1 MLPTVIEDRIP
12 FSTVIS
18 DDKLM
23 GLAWKELSVP
33 QQVIL
38 KAAYGLELSTPEE
51 MRAWAILNDQCEYD
65 ELFVPTKVGSFP
77 YRRREYKTVVGLI
90 GRRSGKSHISC
101 FAALY
106 EIVFGGHMKHVKV
119 VKRKQKD
126 GSVKETR
133 QEVIVPYIAQDL
145 PTAKANMIYIKLF
158 AEMSPMLA
166 DQIVNANSNVIEFA
180 NGIKVQPEPPV
191 LKTGRGVAIPV
202 VILDEVGFWY
212 KTVDS
217 ANPDFEVLRAVRAS
231 MAQFPNRKRFIIS
244 SPYTEEGILW
254 DYSKAGTLGVN
265 CTNPVEK
272 KKYGTT
278 LVMQASTAAMENP
291 QLIKAGI
298 METLEEEQAADPE
311 GYVREYGARFVSAVG
326 GYIPREL
333 VKAATKIGR
342 TELKRKDVEKD
353 QLVPFYVAVMDPA
366 FRVDSWAFSIFHRD
380 IKGKIVQDVLRVWT
394 PDKKNKISLD
404 PGMVMAEISQLC
416 SEWDISLIY
425 SDQYQLES
433 LQQIAQTYR
442 LAIAGVDFTGRSK
455 AQIFGSLLH
464 LLRQGHLELLDIPVI
479 YQQLTWIQK
488 KLGAMGNIQI
498 SAPPGKHDDVA
509 CVIALGCKV
518 ALTAFPS
525 LKIEEQKTKSLYQEG
540 LDCIARRVTAM
551 TGDDWV

>member
-1 MLPTVIEDRIP
+1 MQVITKRIP
-12 FSTVIS
+12 FAQVIA
-18 DDKLM
+18 DDNLM

-38 KAAYGLELSTPEE
+38 KAAYGLPLESAEE
-51 MRAWAILNDQCEYD
+51 HRAWAILNDNVVYD
-65 ELFVPTKVGSFP
+65 DLYVPQEVTGDYP
-77 YRRREYKTVVGLI
+77 YEPEEYKTVVGLI

-106 EIVFGGHMKHVKV
+106 EIVFGGHMQHVKV

-126 GSVKETR
+126 GTIKETR

-158 AEMSPMLA
+158 AEMSPMMA
-166 DQIVNANSNVIEFA
+166 KEIVNENSNVIEFR

-212 KTVDS
+212 KTADS

-254 DYSKAGTLGVN
+254 EYAKAGTKGRKSI
-265 CTNPVEK
+265 NPVDK
-272 KKYGTT
+272 KKYRTS

-298 METLEEEQAADPE
+298 MDTLIEEQAADPE
-311 GYVREYGARFVSAVG
+311 GYIREYGARFVTAVG
-326 GYIPREL
+326 GYLPREL
-333 VKAATKIGR
+333 VQSAIVKGR
-342 TELKRKDVEKD
+342 TEHKRK
-353 QLVPFYVAVMDPA
+353 QLERDNLIPYYIAAMDPA
-366 FRVDSWAFSIFHRD
+366 FRVDSWAFTIMHRD
-380 IKGKIVQDVLRVWT
+380 MKGKLIQDVLKVWT

-404 PGMVMAEISQLC
+404 PGVIMQQISEIC
-416 SEWDISLIY
+416 KEWDINTIY

-433 LQQIAQTYR
+433 LQQIALMYR
-442 LAIAGVDFTGRSK
+442 LAIAGMDFTGKSK
-455 AQIFGSLLH
+455 AKVFGSFKQSL
-464 LLRQGHLELLDIPVI
+464 QAGNVELLDIPII
-479 YQQLTWIQK
+479 YQQLAMLQYK
-488 KLGAMGNIQI
+488 MGAMGNVQI
-498 SAPPGKHDDVA
+498 YAPAGKHDDVA
-509 CVIALGCKV
+509 CVIALAANC
-518 ALTAFPS
+518 ALTAFPT
-525 LKIEEQKTKSLYQEG
+525 LKQEHKKEKSLYEEG
-540 LDCIARRVTAM
+540 LECIKRKSIGALSE
-551 TGDDWV
+551 WV